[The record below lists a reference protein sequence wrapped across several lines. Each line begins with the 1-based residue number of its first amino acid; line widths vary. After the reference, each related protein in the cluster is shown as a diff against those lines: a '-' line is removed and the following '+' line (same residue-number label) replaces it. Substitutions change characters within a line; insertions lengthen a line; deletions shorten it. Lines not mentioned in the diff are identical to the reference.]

1 MEENKI
7 IQQEEL
13 QEEEL
18 MHYGILGMKWGVR
31 RYQRP
36 DGSLTNAGKKR
47 YNSEIESLKAE
58 KAKVDKVHKNLNAA
72 KRMQARKD
80 KLEADIEAQKKQN
93 EEDREN
99 LKGGEK
105 KAEHDAKKAEREARR
120 EEHKAEKAAEKAE
133 EKAKSKSASEMSD
146 EELNAA
152 INRLRMEQTY
162 NQLYSQMNP
171 EKKSAGKEYLKT
183 FVDRAIVPAVSDV
196 AKDYLTKLG
205 KEALGLNEK
214 KTKSAMD
221 KLEETVKKSKLETE
235 LEELKVRQSEAKKKQ
250 EKISSGKEDIDY
262 EAENK
267 RLKAKNDYEELSD
280 ADLQSLKR
288 EAQKAKYQET
298 VDKSKNGK
306 VDQDVIDNPIDIGKQ
321 VAKELGL
328 DEDDK

>member
-1 MEENKI
+1 MEENKV
-7 IQQEEL
+7 IQQELE
-13 QEEEL
+13 QDDEL

-36 DGSLTNAGKKR
+36 DGSLTNAGRKR

-183 FVDRAIVPAVSDV
+183 FVDRAIVPAASDV

-214 KTKSAMD
+214 KTKSA
-221 KLEETVKKSKLETE
+221 LEKAKEVAELAKAEYDAEKYKKDT
-235 LEELKVRQSEAKKKQ
+235 
-250 EKISSGKEDIDY
+250 EKIKSGEVDY

-267 RLKAKNDYEELSD
+267 RLKAKLENEELND
-280 ADLQSLKR
+280 TTYQRLKR
-288 EAQKAKYQET
+288 AAQEAKYQET
-298 VDKSKNGK
+298 VDKSKNSK

>member
-1 MEENKI
+1 MEENKT
-7 IQQEEL
+7 IQ

-36 DGSLTNAGKKR
+36 DGSLTKAGKKR

-93 EEDREN
+93 EEDRDK

-105 KAEHDAKKAEREARR
+105 KAEHDAKKAEREQKR
-120 EEHKAEKAAEKAE
+120 EEHKAEKELEKAE
-133 EKAKSKSASEMSD
+133 EKAKKKSVQEMND

-162 NQLYSQMNP
+162 NQLYAQMNP

-183 FVDRAIVPAVSDV
+183 FVDRAVIPAASDV

-214 KTKSAMD
+214 KTKSALEKAKETAELAKAEYEAAKYKKD
-221 KLEETVKKSKLETE
+221 KEKAEFGEVDLAEAIKQKEN
-235 LEELKVRQSEAKKKQ
+235 ELKWKKLNDETRQQEIYDAEGAK
-250 EKISSGKEDIDY
+250 
-262 EAENK
+262 
-267 RLKAKNDYEELSD
+267 L
-280 ADLQSLKR
+280 R
-288 EAQKAKYQET
+288 EITE
-298 VDKSKNGK
+298 KSKNK
-306 VDQDVIDNPIDIGKQ
+306 VYDKDVANSEPSKIGEQFANDILNIDTD
-321 VAKELGL
+321 
-328 DEDDK
+328 DDDK

>member
-1 MEENKI
+1 MEENKT
-7 IQQEEL
+7 IQQEL
-13 QEEEL
+13 GQEDEL

-36 DGSLTNAGKKR
+36 DGSLTKAGKKR

-93 EEDREN
+93 EEDRDK

-105 KAEHDAKKAEREARR
+105 KAEHDAKKAEREQKR
-120 EEHKAEKAAEKAE
+120 EEHKAEKELEKAE
-133 EKAKSKSASEMSD
+133 EKAKKKSVQEMND

-183 FVDRAIVPAVSDV
+183 FVDRAVIPAASDV

-214 KTKSAMD
+214 KTKSALEKAKETAELAKAEYETAKYKND
-221 KLEETVKKSKLETE
+221 KESIGTESK
-235 LEELKVRQSEAKKKQ
+235 
-250 EKISSGKEDIDY
+250 DY
-262 EAENK
+262 TNENK
-267 RLKAKNDYEELSD
+267 RKQSEIDNEKLNDANY
-280 ADLQSLKR
+280 QSLKKQAE
-288 EAQKAKYQET
+288 EAKFKEIIN
-298 VDKSKNGK
+298 KGNNNK
-306 VDQDVIDNPIDIGKQ
+306 VDDD
-321 VAKELGL
+321 VAKGTINLGKEWSVDL
-328 DEDDK
+328 FEKDDK

>member
-1 MEENKI
+1 MEENKT
-7 IQQEEL
+7 IQ

-36 DGSLTNAGKKR
+36 DGSLTKAGKKR

-93 EEDREN
+93 EEDRDK

-105 KAEHDAKKAEREARR
+105 KAEHDAKKAEREQKR
-120 EEHKAEKAAEKAE
+120 EEHKAEKELEKAE
-133 EKAKSKSASEMSD
+133 EKAKKKSVQEMND

-162 NQLYSQMNP
+162 SQLYSQMNP

-183 FVDRAIVPAVSDV
+183 FVDRAVIPAASDV

-235 LEELKVRQSEAKKKQ
+235 LEEHKVRQAESKKKLEKIESGEVDYVERNKQLEAKWKNR
-250 EKISSGKEDIDY
+250 ELEDD
-262 EAENK
+262 
-267 RLKAKNDYEELSD
+267 
-280 ADLQSLKR
+280 DLQESKI
-288 EAQKAKYQET
+288 EAQRGKYKENIE
-298 VDKSKNGK
+298 KSKNT
-306 VDQDVIDNPIDIGKQ
+306 VYDPDVAEDPIDIGKK

-328 DEDDK
+328 TDEDDK

>member
-120 EEHKAEKAAEKAE
+120 EEHKAEKAE
-133 EKAKSKSASEMSD
+133 EKAKSKTASEMSD

-171 EKKSAGKEYLKT
+171 EKKSAGKEYLKS
-183 FVDRAIVPAVSDV
+183 FVDRAVVPAVSDV

-214 KTKSAMD
+214 KTKSALEKAKEAWELQD
-221 KLEETVKKSKLETE
+221 YKTKEAESKKKLEKIESGEVDLTE
-235 LEELKVRQSEAKKKQ
+235 AIKQKENELKWQKLNDPVRQKQIYDAEGKK
-250 EKISSGKEDIDY
+250 
-262 EAENK
+262 
-267 RLKAKNDYEELSD
+267 
-280 ADLQSLKR
+280 
-288 EAQKAKYQET
+288 
-298 VDKSKNGK
+298 
-306 VDQDVIDNPIDIGKQ
+306 
-321 VAKELGL
+321 L
-328 DEDDK
+328 DEIIEKGSNKVYDKDVANSDPSKIGEQFANNILNMDTDDDDE